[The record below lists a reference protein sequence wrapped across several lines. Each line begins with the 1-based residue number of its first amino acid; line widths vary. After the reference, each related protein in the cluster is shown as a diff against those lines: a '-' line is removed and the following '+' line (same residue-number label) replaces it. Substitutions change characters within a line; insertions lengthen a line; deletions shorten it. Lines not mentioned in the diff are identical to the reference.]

1 MARQWGGRRAQ
12 AGAAIFIIFTSLAY
26 SSPILPSTLSHKD
39 RQNALSLLVDSVIA
53 MLLPNPATV
62 FGLGLLA
69 PPVVSSA
76 CRLMVSSYAGTVTTL
91 ELDGNKLRTVA
102 TSSDCAPS
110 PSWLALDAAGST
122 LYCLDE
128 GLDRPNGTLSSY
140 QVGADGRLSLLS
152 KVGTPAGP
160 VSSAFYGHGGRGI
173 ALAE

>member
-12 AGAAIFIIFTSLAY
+12 AGAAIFINNTTHTKNN
-26 SSPILPSTLSHKD
+26 PKMPSTLSHKD

-69 PPVVSSA
+69 PPGVSSA
-76 CRLMVSSYAGTVTTL
+76 CRLMVAPDAGTVTTL

-122 LYCLDE
+122 LYCLDD
-128 GLDRPNGTLSSY
+128 GLARPIGTLSSY
-140 QVGADGRLSLLS
+140 PVGADGRLSFLS
-152 KVGTPAGP
+152 IVVTLAWP
-160 VSSAFYGHGGRGI
+160 VSSAFYCHVGRVI
-173 ALAE
+173 SLAE